1 MRKYKIKRI
10 KKKKIDKKK
19 LSIVTAFLCFVL
31 LYSLYAIIVNLGKLN
46 AGEVIMTPAEP
57 PFTKEEVSLEKLI
70 NNAKKNNVSIY
81 LPTELPNNYE
91 LSAIYLREDN
101 FIAILVY
108 SAEGIKDFKTAE
120 LVIEIK
126 PTSDTPTTEELASQ
140 GLNEHEQVLEINGWP
155 VYINSK
161 AFGDSSER
169 TREKY
174 GLYTILADIWIVNS
188 MHSINAPAL
197 GTDDVIKI
205 INKMDLKE

>member
-1 MRKYKIKRI
+1 MRKYEIKKI
-10 KKKKIDKKK
+10 KKKKINKKK
-19 LSIVTAFLCFVL
+19 LYIVAAFFCVVL
-31 LYSLYAIIVNLGKLN
+31 SYSLYAIIVNLGKLN

-57 PFTKEEVSLEKLI
+57 PFTKEEVSLDKLI
-70 NNAKKNNVSIY
+70 NTAKKNNVSIY

-108 SAEGIKDFKTAE
+108 SAEEIKDFKTAE

-126 PTSDTPTTEELASQ
+126 PTSDTPTTEELESQ

-174 GLYTILADIWIVNS
+174 GLYTILADIWIGNS
-188 MHSINAPAL
+188 LHSINAPAL
-197 GTDDVIKI
+197 ETDDVIKI
-205 INKMDLKE
+205 INKMALKE